1 MAAAHLCSTA
11 DRDAWS
17 NSFNRR
23 CHAQWKSTVALLTL
37 SAAALPAFA
46 QSDRQVV
53 EDMLLRSANVCPGHS
68 TDRTSPT
75 VNAVPVGALRVMLD
89 RGLVMCPDRRLDA
102 DAPAVFYGRLGVF
115 AWNPEVKAASTLIVK
130 QIGSMTRNEEYP
142 TETLVWDAKGTALTQ
157 QTVPMFEPKPGAAV
171 LYKVR

>member
-1 MAAAHLCSTA
+1 M
-11 DRDAWS
+11 
-17 NSFNRR
+17 
-23 CHAQWKSTVALLTL
+23 LTL

-115 AWNPEVKAASTLIVK
+115 AWNPEVKAASTVIVK

-171 LYKVR
+171 MYKVR

>member
-115 AWNPEVKAASTLIVK
+115 AWNPEVKAASTVIVK

-171 LYKVR
+171 MYKVR